1 MRAFLPARWD
11 MFGCFW
17 NALFPNHIHITSE
30 ESGTVADTARSA
42 LDMPRQAYLSLAW
55 RTLIHKRSKGLVPN
69 GNRGCTVPATVPPQ

>member
-42 LDMPRQAYLSLAW
+42 LDIMLDLNWAA
-55 RTLIHKRSKGLVPN
+55 V
-69 GNRGCTVPATVPPQ
+69 

>member
-42 LDMPRQAYLSLAW
+42 LDIYIYIYTCTGKGPESTTLRQSAF
-55 RTLIHKRSKGLVPN
+55 
-69 GNRGCTVPATVPPQ
+69 